1 MVKNTGMDEGLVVN
15 QMMLRE
21 DTNYIVSGL
30 ERSGTSMMMQLLV
43 SGGISVAYTETRK
56 ADTHNPK
63 GYYELEGGKII
74 NTLMKGIFPMENYR
88 GKFIKITAYGLTYL
102 PTGGKYKIIYME
114 RNLDEVLDSMEK
126 MSQVI
131 DDNRE
136 ETKQSFKK
144 LNEKVK
150 KELTLKDNI
159 DVLFIN
165 YNDVL
170 KNPQPNILKIC
181 EFIGPYRFETEKMLS
196 VVDKQL
202 YRQRR

>member
-1 MVKNTGMDEGLVVN
+1 VKNKKTDDAVVVK

-43 SGGISVAYTETRK
+43 SGGIPVAYTETRK

-74 NTLMKGIFPMENYR
+74 NTLMKGTFPMETYKGN
-88 GKFIKITAYGLTYL
+88 FIKITAYGLSYL

-131 DDNRE
+131 DENRE

-150 KELTLKDNI
+150 KEIQTKENI
-159 DVLFIN
+159 NVLFIN
-165 YNDVL
+165 YNEMLIDPHANVR
-170 KNPQPNILKIC
+170 KIC
-181 EFIGPYRFETEKMLS
+181 EFIGPYHFETEKMIS
-196 VVDKQL
+196 IVDKQL